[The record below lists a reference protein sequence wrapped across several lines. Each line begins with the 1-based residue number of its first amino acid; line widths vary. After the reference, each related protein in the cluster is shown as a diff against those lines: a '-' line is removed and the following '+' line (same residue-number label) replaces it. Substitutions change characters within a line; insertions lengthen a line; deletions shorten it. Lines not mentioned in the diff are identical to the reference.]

1 MRGAEGLIFWTG
13 FGTCDHNGREESTI
27 AHNVL
32 AVRRRVEVPIV
43 IIEYWIASASFE
55 STNSSDQF
63 RGPAQKLNSY
73 PLFVEPQA
81 AASAN
86 YLGTL
91 EVWPFPAFW
100 QVVPVHQMVH
110 DVN

>member
-1 MRGAEGLIFWTG
+1 MRGAEGLMFWTG

-27 AHNVL
+27 AHNIL

-55 STNSSDQF
+55 STNSSDQV

-73 PLFVEPQA
+73 PLFVELQA

-86 YLGTL
+86 YPGTL
-91 EVWPFPAFW
+91 EAWPSPAFW